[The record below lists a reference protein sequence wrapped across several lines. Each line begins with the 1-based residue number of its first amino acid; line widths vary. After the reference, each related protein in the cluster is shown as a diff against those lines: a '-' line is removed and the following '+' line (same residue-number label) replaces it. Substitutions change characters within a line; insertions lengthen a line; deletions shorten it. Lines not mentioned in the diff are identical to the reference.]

1 MIMRQK
7 ARHSRGRRSGT
18 RCCGGTDEIR
28 SIVVMGQGAQDL
40 RTPDYYLTT
49 VSEDTKKPGSHC
61 GAMAPR
67 FAPFSLCICAKP
79 LKPLGHQHSS
89 VDGLITPT
97 SILSPTELHPAN
109 HFGARVLEF
118 RDS

>member
-1 MIMRQK
+1 MGTKELIAK
-7 ARHSRGRRSGT
+7 ARVKSANL
-18 RCCGGTDEIR
+18 
-28 SIVVMGQGAQDL
+28 MGFLDSDFA
-40 RTPDYYLTT
+40 PDYYLTT
-49 VSEDTKKPGSHC
+49 VWKDTKKPGSHC
-61 GAMAPR
+61 AAMAPR